1 MAVLPELQ
9 KQGIGTQL
17 VKRGLEELRLG
28 SVAFV
33 MTLGYPA
40 YFLRFGFA
48 PPRATAFAVSGRG
61 SEGGLYGVATGT
73 GAWRKARG
81 HARYG
86 DEFTLE

>member
-28 SVAFV
+28 RVAFV

-40 YFLRFGFA
+40 YYLLFGFA
-48 PPRATAFAVSGRG
+48 PTSCYGIRCQWQGQRRRPLWCCYWN
-61 SEGGLYGVATGT
+61 GGLAEG
-73 GAWRKARG
+73 
-81 HARYG
+81 
-86 DEFTLE
+86 